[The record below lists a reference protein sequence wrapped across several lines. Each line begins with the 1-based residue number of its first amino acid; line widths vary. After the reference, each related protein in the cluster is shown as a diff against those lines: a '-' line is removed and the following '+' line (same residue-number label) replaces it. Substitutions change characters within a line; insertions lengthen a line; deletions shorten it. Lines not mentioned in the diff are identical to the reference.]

1 MRGSLQRGVVCNEK
15 WFVMNVVG
23 YERGRLWTCSAM

>member
-23 YERGRLWTCSAM
+23 YERALQ